1 MKVYIGP
8 YKDWIGP
15 YQIAEKLLF
24 WMDKADDRIDSLG
37 EWLAK
42 DKNGDESRF
51 SRFCNWFHGKKKRK
65 IEINIDE
72 YDTWNMDHTLALIAL
87 PMLKQLRA
95 TKHGAPLVDDEDVP
109 VHLRSMAAEPKEN
122 KWDIDS
128 NHFKR
133 WDWVMDEMIYAFTM
147 KIGQSSDDEDDDWN
161 TQIYMREPQGWNY
174 AKLEEVKIIQDRIN
188 NGFRLFGKYY
198 QGLWD

>member
-1 MKVYIGP
+1 MKVKIGP

-51 SRFCNWFHGKKKRK
+51 SRFCDWFHGKKKRK
-65 IEINIDE
+65 IEIHIDE
-72 YDTWNMDHTLALIAL
+72 YDTWNMDHTLALITL

-95 TKHGAPLVDDEDVP
+95 TKHGAPFVDDKDVP
-109 VHLRSMAAEPKEN
+109 KHLRSTAAKKKEN
-122 KWDIDS
+122 EWDLDD

-133 WDWVMDEMIYAFTM
+133 WDWIMDEMIYAFET
-147 KIGQSSDDEDDDWN
+147 KLDEDWDLA
-161 TQIYMREPQGWNY
+161 IYEKYGKEWTKKAIAERDSIRNR
-174 AKLEEVKIIQDRIN
+174 AS

-198 QGLWD
+198 QALWD